1 MKYYTCANTSSGFV
15 DLTTENVFDVY
26 NQIKLVCQNSYVKSY
41 VLGFL
46 KGNSEKII
54 SAGSKNFLDGLVFRG
69 KNMAVVS
76 RCDNPCRTF
85 DLDRYFEIDTNNDNE
100 FLYNMFECYAQAKEI
115 HDEWE
120 TIYIKNMDFARLD
133 KFCSSI
139 IDKLADFSSTFGE
152 GKTYKR
158 FFGTVTPLEN
168 VNFISDLTENI
179 QKRYFIKGRPGTG
192 KSTFLKKLSATLKE
206 KNFDV
211 EEYYC
216 SFDSN
221 SLDMVICRE
230 LSLCV
235 FDSTPPHE
243 KFPQRETDEILDF
256 YVESGLSGI
265 DEKYEKELF
274 FIKSAY
280 DFKIKEG
287 KDFFKKAYNL
297 KVEKDKEALAKI
309 KESELRQIARNIEG

>member
-15 DLTTENVFDVY
+15 DLTEENVFDVY
-26 NQIKLVCQNSYVKSY
+26 NRIKIVCKNSYVKSY

-46 KGNSEKII
+46 KGDSEKII
-54 SAGSKNFLDGLVFRG
+54 TAGSKNHLDGLIFRD

-76 RCDNPCRTF
+76 RCDNPKRTF
-85 DLDRYFEIDTNNDNE
+85 DLDRYFDLDTNYDNE
-100 FLYNMFECYAQAKEI
+100 FMHNMFMCYAQAKEI

-120 TIYIKNMDFARLD
+120 SIYIKNMDFARLD
-133 KFCSSI
+133 KFCNGVI
-139 IDKLADFSSTFGE
+139 EKLVNSQSVFGE

-158 FFGTVTPLEN
+158 FFGTVTPAEN
-168 VNFISDLTENI
+168 VNFIDDLTEGL

-192 KSTFLKKLSATLKE
+192 KSTFLKKLSSVLKE
-206 KNFDV
+206 NGFDV

-221 SLDMVICRE
+221 SLDMVVCQE
-230 LSLCV
+230 LSVCV

-243 KFPQRETDEILDF
+243 KFPQRQNDDILDF

-265 DEKYEKELF
+265 DEKYAKELF
-274 FIKSAY
+274 FVKSAY
-280 DFKIKEG
+280 DYKIKEG
-287 KDFFKKAYNL
+287 KEFFKKAYNL
-297 KVEKDKEALAKI
+297 KSEKDKEALAKI